1 MRPACPSC
9 HKRSMRAYQSAS
21 INRDAKGN
29 TIQSQRNAVTVIKFQ
44 IKVFG
49 LGGLVL
55 RAGIE
60 AIVLKD

>member
-1 MRPACPSC
+1 
-9 HKRSMRAYQSAS
+9 MRAYQSAS

>member
-1 MRPACPSC
+1 
-9 HKRSMRAYQSAS
+9 MRAYQSAS
-21 INRDAKGN
+21 INGDAKGN
-29 TIQSQRNAVTVIKFQ
+29 AIKSQRNAVTVIKFQ

-55 RAGIE
+55 HAGIK